1 MTEAETDEKTA
12 SLLAAIWLRN
22 RPLVEGR
29 LALLERAAAAAAEG
43 TFSEELREEASH
55 TAHKLAG
62 SLGMYGYD
70 EGTRI
75 AREIEVLLAAE
86 ATPDAARLGNM
97 VGELRRAIFRR
108 GDVRERKPY
117 LGAKAL
123 LILRLFRHG

>member
-1 MTEAETDEKTA
+1 MTEAETDERTA

-29 LALLERAAAAAAEG
+29 LALLERAATAAAEG

-97 VGELRRAIFRR
+97 VGKLRRAVF
-108 GDVRERKPY
+108 P
-117 LGAKAL
+117 GA
-123 LILRLFRHG
+123 